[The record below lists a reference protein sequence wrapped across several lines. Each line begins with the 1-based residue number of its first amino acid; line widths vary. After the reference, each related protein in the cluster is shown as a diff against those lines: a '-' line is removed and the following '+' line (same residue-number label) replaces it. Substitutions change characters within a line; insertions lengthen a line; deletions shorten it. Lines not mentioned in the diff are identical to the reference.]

1 MHTFVRLPL
10 PTAIAL
16 VFLTGCGGSF
26 SNPNLI
32 TEGHSQLIS
41 TPTPAPTPAIPPP
54 TAQTPKTVLNTPT
67 LGSAMP
73 IPKRNQEYNFEKNE
87 YAQEHLPLDQNQ
99 IIALASNGLDSLKK
113 ELGQKYQGK
122 DIKQSTDNYQFV
134 KAGWVFSELYNYE
147 QKKFEQDGKKYI
159 LENGDGYLYYYGD
172 KPTTGLLKGKANYT
186 GHWDF
191 VTDAKRVRDKQDTG
205 TGLQQYGGGSS
216 YHMDD
221 RFGNDIGATSF
232 AENLVSGQVAPR
244 QGNHIATFEAD
255 FDTKTLNGKLS
266 VKQKENKD
274 DNETYAE
281 RYAVNANITGNRF
294 VGSATTQNAGTQFN
308 LFSKNATNRLE
319 GGFFGDN
326 GEELAGKFLTDDD
339 SLFGVFAGKQ
349 AKAQSLAK
357 KYDGLYVESTQDSD
371 VNPLQKAQVLNI
383 ANFGDVNTLVV
394 NGKTIELVPL
404 TAKQIATHKDSLPTG
419 QNLSITSFGTA
430 DGALRLGAVNKTALV
445 ADPEAQKQAIAKAKE
460 QLLAKKESQ
469 VKKVD
474 ELVTQYTDAVDNEEE
489 KTVIQKL
496 KAQIIAEALVGYSE
510 GENKTNIKAQIEKNL
525 TALAKNTE
533 KYELGEQVTELAG
546 KGDIFDVS
554 QDKNWQAF
562 LPKVEPKLI
571 GIDDSLTGLFL
582 LGERTAVDK
591 MPKAGTAKYQ
601 GTWHGRIGSH
611 FQSEAGYGDYDGKSQ
626 FVVDFAQKSLTG
638 SLTEKSGIK
647 PAFDISAVIKDNG
660 FTGTATSRADGIN
673 LDKGQQQ
680 NQQILSSTTT
690 NNLVGGFY
698 GDKAEH
704 LGGAFSFDGKL
715 QGTDKQVVG
724 GAVFYGTKQGE

>member
-16 VFLTGCGGSF
+16 LFLTGCGGSF

-41 TPTPAPTPAIPPP
+41 TPIPAPIPAPTPPP
-54 TAQTPKTVLNTPT
+54 TAQNPKTILNTPT

-73 IPKRNQEYNFEKNE
+73 IPKRNQAYNDKKE

-99 IIALASNGLDSLKK
+99 IISLAGNSLDNLKK

-134 KAGWVFSELYNYE
+134 KAGWVFTDLYNYGT
-147 QKKFEQDGKKYI
+147 QQINKDGKKHI
-159 LENGDGYLYYYGD
+159 VEKGDGYLYYYGD
-172 KPTTGLLKGKANYT
+172 KPTTGLLKGKASYT

-191 VTDAKRVRDKQDTG
+191 VTDAKKVRDKQDTSIG
-205 TGLQQYGGGSS
+205 SQQYGGGSS

-221 RFGNDIGATSF
+221 RFGDDIGATSF
-232 AENLVSGQVAPR
+232 AERLVYGQVAPR

-255 FDTKTLNGKLS
+255 FDTKTLSGKLS

-274 DNETYAE
+274 DNETYAD
-281 RYAVNANITGNRF
+281 RYAINANITGNRF
-294 VGSATTQNAGTQFN
+294 VGSATAQNTGTQFN
-308 LFSKNATNRLE
+308 LFGKNATDRLE
-319 GGFFGDN
+319 GGFYGDN
-326 GEELAGKFLTDDD
+326 GEELAGKFLTDDN

-349 AKAQSLAK
+349 AKAQTLTK

-404 TAKQIATHKDSLPTG
+404 TAKQIATHKDNLPTG

-430 DGALRLGAVNKTALV
+430 DGVLRLGAVNKTALV
-445 ADPEAQKQAIAKAKE
+445 VDPEIQKQAIAKAKE
-460 QLLAKKESQ
+460 QLLVKKESQ
-469 VKKVD
+469 AKKVD
-474 ELVTQYTDAVDNEEE
+474 ELVTQYTEAVDEENAQLV
-489 KTVIQKL
+489 KKL
-496 KAQIIAEALVGYSE
+496 KAQIIAEALIGYSE
-510 GENKTNIKAQIEKNL
+510 GENKTNIKSQIEKNL
-525 TALAKNTE
+525 IALAKNTE
-533 KYELGEQVTELAG
+533 KYELGEQITELAG
-546 KGDIFDVS
+546 KGDIFDVN

-562 LPKVEPKLI
+562 LPKVEPKPI
-571 GIDDSLTGLFL
+571 GVDDSLTGLFL
-582 LGERTAVDK
+582 LGERTAVDNI
-591 MPKAGTAKYQ
+591 PKAGEVKYQ

-626 FVVDFAQKSLTG
+626 FVVDFSQKSLTG
-638 SLTEKSGIK
+638 TLTEKSGIT
-647 PAFDISAVIKDNG
+647 PAFNINAVIKDNG

-680 NQQILSSTTT
+680 NQQILSATTT

>member
-16 VFLTGCGGSF
+16 LFLTGCGGSF

-41 TPTPAPTPAIPPP
+41 TPIPAPIPAPTPPP
-54 TAQTPKTVLNTPT
+54 TAQNPKTILNTPT

-73 IPKRNQEYNFEKNE
+73 IPKRNQAYNDKKE

-99 IIALASNGLDSLKK
+99 IISLAGNSLDNLKK

-134 KAGWVFSELYNYE
+134 KAGWVFTDLYNYGT
-147 QKKFEQDGKKYI
+147 QQINKDGKKHI
-159 LENGDGYLYYYGD
+159 VEKGDGYLYYYGD
-172 KPTTGLLKGKANYT
+172 KPTTGLLKGKASYT

-191 VTDAKRVRDKQDTG
+191 VTDAKKVRDKQDTSIG
-205 TGLQQYGGGSS
+205 SQQYGGGSS

-221 RFGNDIGATSF
+221 RFGDDIGATSF
-232 AENLVSGQVAPR
+232 AERLVYGQVAPR

-255 FDTKTLNGKLS
+255 FGTKTLSGKLS

-274 DNETYAE
+274 DNETYAD
-281 RYAVNANITGNRF
+281 RYAINANITGNRF
-294 VGSATTQNAGTQFN
+294 VGSATAQNTSTQFN
-308 LFSKNATNRLE
+308 LFGKNATDRLE
-319 GGFFGDN
+319 GGFYGDN
-326 GEELAGKFLTDDD
+326 GEELAGKFLTDDN

-349 AKAQSLAK
+349 AKAQTLTK

-430 DGALRLGAVNKTALV
+430 DGVLRLGAVNKTALV
-445 ADPEAQKQAIAKAKE
+445 VDPEIQKQAIAKAKE
-460 QLLAKKESQ
+460 QLQTYKKQ
-469 VKKVD
+469 QTTKVD
-474 ELVTQYTDAVDNEEE
+474 ELVTQYTEAIDNEEE
-489 KTVIQKL
+489 KTVIQKI
-496 KAQIIAEALVGYSE
+496 KAQIIAEALIGYSE

-525 TALAKNTE
+525 IALAKNTE
-533 KYELGEQVTELAG
+533 KYELGEQITELAG
-546 KGDIFDVS
+546 KGDIFDVN

-562 LPKVEPKLI
+562 LPKVEPKPI

-582 LGERTAVDK
+582 LGERTAVDNI
-591 MPKAGTAKYQ
+591 PKAGEVKYQ

-626 FVVDFAQKSLTG
+626 FVVDFSQKSLTG
-638 SLTEKSGIK
+638 TLTEKGGIT
-647 PAFDISAVIKDNG
+647 PAFNINAVIKDNG

-680 NQQILSSTTT
+680 NQQILSAATTK
-690 NNLVGGFY
+690 NLVGGFY